1 MTGKP
6 ERQTAEILMHLKNNR
21 WEAKM
26 CSPIPPTLYWY
37 FRDVSIYPP
46 ANSLPENA
54 DFFGLVTATNSQ

>member
-26 CSPIPPTLYWY
+26 CSPYPTDTTDTSEMCLHIHLPILYQ
-37 FRDVSIYPP
+37 RMQISSD
-46 ANSLPENA
+46 L
-54 DFFGLVTATNSQ
+54 